1 VTQAS
6 TTVPGS
12 LSKGEPGTVAA
23 LSVLLVL
30 LVCACGPPRVRFAGS
45 YPSPEAVTDTFLR
58 DLEARDRPGLE
69 SLALSEAEYRLE
81 FLPEM
86 FIYGKHPTD
95 FLWEQMDGRNQL
107 GVGSVLGRLG
117 GRSFELE
124 KIVFEG
130 GSTAFQTFVVHRRPT
145 VYVRDRKTGEIEK
158 LVLFGSVLEHEGG
171 YKLVS
176 LNIDR

>member
-1 VTQAS
+1 VTKAS

-12 LSKGEPGTVAA
+12 LSKGQPGTVAA
-23 LSVLLVL
+23 LSALVVL

-45 YPSPEAVTDTFLR
+45 YASPEALTEAFLR

-69 SLALSEAEYRLE
+69 RLALSEAEYRLE

-86 FIYGKHPTD
+86 FIYGKHPTG
-95 FLWEQMDGRNQL
+95 FLWEQMDSRNQL

-124 KIVFEG
+124 RIVFED
-130 GSTAFQTFVVHRRPT
+130 GSTAFQTFVVHRKPT
-145 VYVRDRKTGEIEK
+145 VYVRDRQTGETRE
-158 LVLFGSVLEHEGG
+158 LVLFGSVLEHEEG